1 MALQCIAI
9 APQIPCK
16 IRMLG
21 MVAYNFLTV
30 AFGATLGGVEATPK
44 I

>member
-30 AFGATLGGVEATPK
+30 A
-44 I
+44 